1 MIKYVFVMPLLIGL
15 TYYTP
20 TAKIIA
26 VCGNIRSTAIAPADT
41 SVNNLITYKHAKN
54 VLRCTYSGA
63 RSGDCLHIVFSCG
76 DFGLS
81 ERNLPEKDEQLWSSL
96 YADGPSGVEPN
107 SDMVGKAFEITYQ
120 KTSVKACD
128 GSEDLHQVDAPRLIG
143 FKLLQ

>member
-1 MIKYVFVMPLLIGL
+1 MIKYVLIIPLLTGL
-15 TYYTP
+15 AYYTP
-20 TAKIIA
+20 TPTITALHDAIRFA
-26 VCGNIRSTAIAPADT
+26 VIAPADT
-41 SVNNLITYKHAKN
+41 SINNQITYKHVKN
-54 VLRCTYSGA
+54 VVRCTYNGA
-63 RSGDCLHIVFSCG
+63 RSGDCLHVVFSCG

-143 FKLLQ
+143 FKLVQ